1 MGNAGEGET
10 VSKEL
15 EYLKPI
21 PKTAEGLRDALFEE
35 INLLRAGKST
45 PQKARVV
52 ANLASQIIDSM
63 RVQIQHGRMLLEVD
77 RRKPMQLGSE
87 S

>member
-1 MGNAGEGET
+1 MSE
-10 VSKEL
+10 KRDL

-35 INLLRAGKST
+35 INLLRAGKTT

-63 RVQIQHGRMLLEVD
+63 RVQIQHGRMLID
-77 RRKPMQLGSE
+77 AHKHKPMQLGSDA
-87 S
+87 